1 LIRALKGKGKE
12 KEENSTKTFRD
23 KSLEIQLKICERRRK
38 KEERRRGGQR
48 GVPVLF
54 VLFSRQKKG
63 GSTLIH
69 WPFWGEYIYIR
80 IDKDRESSFK
90 LYFMVIRCPAPPI
103 HPPDTP
109 KKV

>member
-38 KEERRRGGQR
+38 AGERGGQR

-54 VLFSRQKKG
+54 VLFSRPKKKKVQ
-63 GSTLIH
+63 LIYTS
-69 WPFWGEYIYIR
+69 PFWGKYI
-80 IDKDRESSFK
+80 EGS
-90 LYFMVIRCPAPPI
+90 
-103 HPPDTP
+103 
-109 KKV
+109 